1 MKVTWAA
8 IWSANGWDSV
18 PVTITIWVLV
28 YYQLKF
34 FIMYFNRKMS
44 IAFLTIASPLI
55 TVTYAMDAV
64 KDGRTQIYN
73 KWFREMMFNIF
84 IQIIHA
90 LVYAVFVLSAGEIA
104 KQIPIMGAIL
114 FMVLSRATKVIRTTL
129 KLSSDITKSESLFKR
144 LQRKKLF
151 KN

>member
-1 MKVTWAA
+1 MKATWAA
-8 IWSANGWDSV
+8 IWTANGWNSV

-34 FIMYFNRKMS
+34 FIMYFNRKLS
-44 IAFLTIASPLI
+44 IAFLAITSPLI
-55 TVTYAMDAV
+55 TITYAMDAV

-90 LVYAVFVLSAGEIA
+90 LVYAVFVISAGEIA

-114 FMVLSRATKVIRTTL
+114 FMT
-129 KLSSDITKSESLFKR
+129 LSSRKLVCTASSL
-144 LQRKKLF
+144 LCGLF
-151 KN
+151 AFGGVLPAIIHEWII